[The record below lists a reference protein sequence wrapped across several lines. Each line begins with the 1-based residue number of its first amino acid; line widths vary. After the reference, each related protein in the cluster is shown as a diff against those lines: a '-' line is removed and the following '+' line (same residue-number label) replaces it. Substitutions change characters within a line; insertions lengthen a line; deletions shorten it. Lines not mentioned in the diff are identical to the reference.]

1 MTGPKMFSLVVVAL
15 ALTAWSCSGHIPD
28 TWIDPGDRVR
38 VTAPS
43 LDLDKDV
50 GTVAA
55 LVADTFVVEL
65 EDQADALD
73 VPLSEVTRL
82 EVHQGHKS
90 RAGTGA
96 LIGAGAG
103 AATGVTVALVDC
115 AGDECHLDGSDV
127 TGAVV
132 LVLGAGGALAGAGLG
147 ALIGAAIKTDRWELV
162 PLDRIRVGRSPAA
175 PDGVAVSVTLRL

>member
-1 MTGPKMFSLVVVAL
+1 MTGPKMFSLVAAL
-15 ALTAWSCSGHIPD
+15 AVTAWSCSGHIAD

-50 GTVAA
+50 GTVAS
-55 LVADTFVVEL
+55 LVADTFVVEM
-65 EDQADALD
+65 EDRADALD
-73 VPLSEVTRL
+73 VPFSHVTRL
-82 EVHQGHKS
+82 EVHRGQKS
-90 RAGTGA
+90 RAGAGA

-103 AATGVTVALVDC
+103 AATGLTVALVSC

-132 LVLGAGGALAGAGLG
+132 LVLGAGSALAGAGLG
-147 ALIGAAIKTDRWELV
+147 ALIGTAIKTDRWQLV
-162 PLDRIRVGRSPAA
+162 PLDRIRVGRSPAT
-175 PDGVAVSVTLRL
+175 PDGVALSVTLRL